1 MISAF
6 RALRNPLRLLGL
18 LVATALL
25 AACQVGNVG
34 LGGASGPRVSG
45 QSVQV
50 AMLLPLSSSQ
60 GGDAIVARG
69 LENAARMAAAE
80 MSGMTIE
87 ISVYDTA
94 GQAATAAGV
103 ARQAVSDG
111 ADIIL
116 GPLRSD
122 AAAAV
127 GVAVANSNVSVLSFS
142 NNTEVAGSNVFVLGH
157 TFANTAN
164 RMVSFAAQRGNGN
177 IVLVHASN
185 LAGEVAR
192 DAVRTAAGRSGAT
205 VAATIPYEFSQTG
218 VINVVPQVVE
228 AVREY
233 GSNGLILTSD
243 SAGALPF
250 FAQLL
255 PENGLDTEAVRVMGL
270 TRWDIPPQTLEF
282 AGLQGGWF
290 ALPDPS
296 ATADF
301 EARYQ
306 ATYGEPP
313 HNIAALGYDG
323 LRAAAETAANAGRLG
338 AAELTAGEYQGANGV
353 FRLLADGTISRAM
366 AIAQITDNQVA
377 IIRPRPK
384 TSRRSRFL
392 TGTRAFPFR
401 PNRGS

>member
-6 RALRNPLRLLGL
+6 RALRNPARVLGL
-18 LVATALL
+18 LVVTAFL
-25 AACQVGNVG
+25 AACQVGGG
-34 LGGASGPRVSG
+34 LGGGSGPRVSG
-45 QSVQV
+45 QTVQV
-50 AMLLPLSSSQ
+50 AMLLPMSSTQ
-60 GGDAIVARG
+60 GGDAIVSRG
-69 LENAARMAAAE
+69 LENAARLAAAE
-80 MSGMTIE
+80 LSGVTVE

-94 GQAATAAGV
+94 GQAATAANV
-103 ARQAVSDG
+103 AREAVRDG
-111 ADIIL
+111 ADVIL

-127 GVAVANSNVSVLSFS
+127 GVAVAGSNVSVLSFS
-142 NNTEVAGSNVFVLGH
+142 NNTEVAGGNVFVLGH
-157 TFANTAN
+157 TFANTAT
-164 RMVSFAAQRGNGN
+164 RMVSYAAQRGSGN

-192 DAVRTAAGRSGAT
+192 DSVRSAAARSGANI
-205 VAATIPYEFSQTG
+205 AATIPYEFSQTG
-218 VINVVPQVVE
+218 VINVVPQVVA

-255 PENGLDTEAVRVMGL
+255 PENGLDTEAVQVMGL

-306 ATYGEPP
+306 GRYGEAP
-313 HNIAALGYDG
+313 HNLAALGYDAV
-323 LRAAAETAANAGRLG
+323 RAAGETAASAGRLG
-338 AAELTAGEYQGANGV
+338 AADLTAGEFQGANGV

-377 IIRPRPK
+377 IIDPAPRRLSAPG
-384 TSRRSRFL
+384 F
-392 TGTRAFPFR
+392 
-401 PNRGS
+401 

>member
-6 RALRNPLRLLGL
+6 RSIRNPIRALGL
-18 LVATALL
+18 LMAALL
-25 AACQVGNVG
+25 LGACQM
-34 LGGASGPRVSG
+34 GGGITGPGPRVSG
-45 QSVQV
+45 DTVQV
-50 AMLLPLSSSQ
+50 AMLLPLSSGQ
-60 GGDAIVARG
+60 GGDAIVARS
-69 LENAARMAAAE
+69 LENAARLAAAE
-80 MSGMTIE
+80 ATGVTIQ
-87 ISVYDTA
+87 ITVYDTA
-94 GQAATAAGV
+94 GIAAQAANV
-103 ARQAVSDG
+103 AREAVADG
-111 ADIIL
+111 ADVIV

-127 GVAVANSNVSVLSFS
+127 GVAVANSNVAVLSFS
-142 NNTEVAGSNVFVLGH
+142 NNTEIAGGNVFVLGH

-164 RMVSFAAQRGNGN
+164 RIVTYAAQRGNAN

-192 DAVRTAAGRSGAT
+192 DAVLASAARAGAT

-228 AVREY
+228 AVREN

-255 PENGLDTEAVRVMGL
+255 PENGLDTSTVRVMGL
-270 TRWDIPPQTLEF
+270 TRWDTPPQTLEF

-306 ATYGEPP
+306 ASYGEAP
-313 HNIAALGYDG
+313 HNLAALGYDAI
-323 LRAAAETAANAGRLG
+323 RAVAQTAVSAGRVGGQAL
-338 AAELTAGEYQGANGV
+338 LTGEFQGANGV
-353 FRLLADGTISRAM
+353 FRFLPNGTNARAM

-377 IIRPRPK
+377 IIDPAPRRLGAPG
-384 TSRRSRFL
+384 L
-392 TGTRAFPFR
+392 
-401 PNRGS
+401 